1 MIYEAIPVWERAY
14 AVSETKR
21 SVEGAAGTRGADK
34 VTSPSPPCVNLPGYT
49 SKFTIFSQKNSC
61 ILKFV
66 VLYYIPNKGNDQT
79 GQFLNKTS
87 CRRLLRNQIF
97 GGKDKMNTLKAEKRS
112 MDIKAKKLR
121 REGYVVGN
129 VFGKKIEG
137 SIPVKFQALELEKF
151 LKKAHKGSQIM
162 LDVEGTQYDA
172 LIKDVAYNPVA
183 GRIDEIDFQALVSNE
198 KVHSVAEVV
207 LLNHEKVVDG
217 ILQQKLE
224 EISYKALP
232 AALVDRIEIDV
243 ESMKIGDVVLVK
255 DLAIAS
261 NPDIDLMTDPEAVVV
276 TVTRAHNAPAE
287 EETEETDADAAADT
301 KKDAAKKEEK

>member
-1 MIYEAIPVWERAY
+1 MLYEAIPVWERAY

-49 SKFTIFSQKNSC
+49 SKFTIFSQKISC
-61 ILKFV
+61 IFEFV

-137 SIPVKFQALELEKF
+137 SIPVKFHTLELEKF

-183 GRIDEIDFQALVSNE
+183 GRIDEIDFQALVSTE
-198 KVHSVAEVV
+198 KVHSVVEVV
-207 LLNHEKVVDG
+207 LENHDKIAEGV
-217 ILQQKLE
+217 LQESLE
-224 EISYKALP
+224 EIAYKALP
-232 AALVDRIEIDV
+232 ADLVDEVRVVVGD
-243 ESMKIGDVVLVK
+243 MKIGDVIRVK
-255 DLAIAS
+255 DLPIYADKKIT
-261 NPDIDLMTDPEAVVV
+261 IMTDPDAVVV
-276 TVTRAHNAPAE
+276 ALNVAHNAAVPEPETAEAE
-287 EETEETDADAAADT
+287 EEP
-301 KKDAAKKEEK
+301 KKDE

>member
-1 MIYEAIPVWERAY
+1 MLYEAIRVWERAY

-49 SKFTIFSQKNSC
+49 SKFTIFSQKTSC
-61 ILKFV
+61 IFEFV

-137 SIPVKFQALELEKF
+137 SIPVKFQKLELEKF

-183 GRIDEIDFQALVSNE
+183 GRIDEIDFQALVSTE
-198 KVHSVAEVV
+198 KVHSVVEVILENHDKIVEGV
-207 LLNHEKVVDG
+207 LQES
-217 ILQQKLE
+217 LE
-224 EISYKALP
+224 EIAYKALP
-232 AALVDRIEIDV
+232 ADLVDEVRVDV
-243 ESMKIGDVVLVK
+243 GDMKIGDVIRVK
-255 DLAIAS
+255 DLPIYADKKIT
-261 NPDIDLMTDPEAVVV
+261 IMTDPDAVVV
-276 TVTRAHNAPAE
+276 ALNAAHNAAVPETETA
-287 EETEETDADAAADT
+287 ETEEEP
-301 KKDAAKKEEK
+301 KKDE

>member
-1 MIYEAIPVWERAY
+1 MLYEAIPVWERAY

-49 SKFTIFSQKNSC
+49 SKFTIFSQKTSC
-61 ILKFV
+61 IFEFV
-66 VLYYIPNKGNDQT
+66 GLYYIPNKGNDQT

-137 SIPVKFQALELEKF
+137 SIPVKFHTLELEKF

-183 GRIDEIDFQALVSNE
+183 GRIDEIDFQALVSTE
-198 KVHSVAEVV
+198 KVHSVVEVILENHDKIVEGV
-207 LLNHEKVVDG
+207 LQES
-217 ILQQKLE
+217 LE
-224 EISYKALP
+224 EIAYKALP
-232 AALVDRIEIDV
+232 ADLVDEVRVDV
-243 ESMKIGDVVLVK
+243 GDMKIGDVIRVK
-255 DLAIAS
+255 DLPIYADKKIT
-261 NPDIDLMTDPEAVVV
+261 IMTDPDAVVV
-276 TVTRAHNAPAE
+276 ALNAAHNAAVPETETA
-287 EETEETDADAAADT
+287 ETEEEP
-301 KKDAAKKEEK
+301 KKDE

>member
-1 MIYEAIPVWERAY
+1 MLYEAIPVWERAY

-49 SKFTIFSQKNSC
+49 SKFTIFSQKTSC
-61 ILKFV
+61 IFELV

-137 SIPVKFQALELEKF
+137 SIPVKFHTLELEKF

-183 GRIDEIDFQALVSNE
+183 GRIDEIDFQALVSTE
-198 KVHSVAEVV
+198 KVHSVVEVILENHDKIVEGV
-207 LLNHEKVVDG
+207 LQES
-217 ILQQKLE
+217 LE
-224 EISYKALP
+224 EIAYKALP
-232 AALVDRIEIDV
+232 ADLVDEVRVDV
-243 ESMKIGDVVLVK
+243 GDMKIGDVIRVK
-255 DLAIAS
+255 DLPIYADKKIT
-261 NPDIDLMTDPEAVVV
+261 IMTDPDAVVV
-276 TVTRAHNAPAE
+276 ALNAAHNAAVPEPETA
-287 EETEETDADAAADT
+287 ETEEEP
-301 KKDAAKKEEK
+301 KKDE

>member
-1 MIYEAIPVWERAY
+1 MLYEAIPVWERAY

-49 SKFTIFSQKNSC
+49 SKFTIFSQKTSC
-61 ILKFV
+61 IFEFV

-137 SIPVKFQALELEKF
+137 SIPVKFHALELEKF

-183 GRIDEIDFQALVSNE
+183 GRIDEIDFQALVSTE
-198 KVHSVAEVV
+198 KVHSVVEVILENHDKIVEGV
-207 LLNHEKVVDG
+207 LQES
-217 ILQQKLE
+217 LE
-224 EISYKALP
+224 EIAYKALP
-232 AALVDRIEIDV
+232 ADLVDEVRVDV
-243 ESMKIGDVVLVK
+243 GDMKIGDVIRVK
-255 DLAIAS
+255 DLPIYADKKIT
-261 NPDIDLMTDPEAVVV
+261 IMTDPDAVVV
-276 TVTRAHNAPAE
+276 ALNAAHNAAVPETETA
-287 EETEETDADAAADT
+287 ETEEEPN
-301 KKDAAKKEEK
+301 KDE

>member
-1 MIYEAIPVWERAY
+1 MLYEAIPVWERAY

-21 SVEGAAGTRGADK
+21 SVEGAAGTRGAEK

-49 SKFTIFSQKNSC
+49 SKFTIFSQKTSC
-61 ILKFV
+61 IFEFV

-137 SIPVKFQALELEKF
+137 SIPVKFHTLELEKF

-183 GRIDEIDFQALVSNE
+183 GRIDEIDFQALVSTE
-198 KVHSVAEVV
+198 KVHSVVEVILENHDKIVEGV
-207 LLNHEKVVDG
+207 LQES
-217 ILQQKLE
+217 LE
-224 EISYKALP
+224 EIAYKALP
-232 AALVDRIEIDV
+232 ADLVDEVRVDV
-243 ESMKIGDVVLVK
+243 GDMKIGDVIRVK
-255 DLAIAS
+255 DLPIYADKKIT
-261 NPDIDLMTDPEAVVV
+261 IMTDPDAVVV
-276 TVTRAHNAPAE
+276 ALNAAHNAAVPETETA
-287 EETEETDADAAADT
+287 ETEEEP
-301 KKDAAKKEEK
+301 KKDE

>member
-1 MIYEAIPVWERAY
+1 MLYEAIPVWERAY

-49 SKFTIFSQKNSC
+49 SKFTIFSQKTSC
-61 ILKFV
+61 IFEFV

-97 GGKDKMNTLKAEKRS
+97 GGKDKMNTLKAKKRS

-137 SIPVKFQALELEKF
+137 SIPVKFHTLELEKF

-183 GRIDEIDFQALVSNE
+183 GRIDEIDFQALVSTE
-198 KVHSVAEVV
+198 KVHSVVEVV
-207 LLNHEKVVDG
+207 LENHDKIAEGV
-217 ILQQKLE
+217 LQESLE
-224 EISYKALP
+224 EIAYKALP
-232 AALVDRIEIDV
+232 ADLVDEVRVDV
-243 ESMKIGDVVLVK
+243 GDMKIGDVIRVK
-255 DLAIAS
+255 DLPIYADKKIT
-261 NPDIDLMTDPEAVVV
+261 IMTDPDAVVV
-276 TVTRAHNAPAE
+276 ALNVAHNAAVPEPETA
-287 EETEETDADAAADT
+287 ETEEEP
-301 KKDAAKKEEK
+301 KKDE

>member
-1 MIYEAIPVWERAY
+1 MLYEAIPVWERAY

-49 SKFTIFSQKNSC
+49 SKFTIFSQKTSC
-61 ILKFV
+61 IFEFV

-137 SIPVKFQALELEKF
+137 SIPVKFHTLELEKF

-183 GRIDEIDFQALVSNE
+183 GRIDEIDFQALVSTE
-198 KVHSVAEVV
+198 KVHSVVEVILENHDKIVEGV
-207 LLNHEKVVDG
+207 LQES
-217 ILQQKLE
+217 LE
-224 EISYKALP
+224 EIAYKALP
-232 AALVDRIEIDV
+232 ADLVDEVRVDV
-243 ESMKIGDVVLVK
+243 GDMKIGDVIRVK
-255 DLAIAS
+255 DLPIYADKKIT
-261 NPDIDLMTDPEAVVV
+261 IMTDPDAVVV
-276 TVTRAHNAPAE
+276 ALNAAHNAAVP
-287 EETEETDADAAADT
+287 ETETAETEQEP
-301 KKDAAKKEEK
+301 KKDE

>member
-1 MIYEAIPVWERAY
+1 MLYEAIPVWERAY

-21 SVEGAAGTRGADK
+21 SVEGAVGTRGADK

-49 SKFTIFSQKNSC
+49 SKFTIFSQKTSC
-61 ILKFV
+61 IFEFV

-137 SIPVKFQALELEKF
+137 SIPVKFHTLELEKF

-172 LIKDVAYNPVA
+172 LIKDVAYNPVV
-183 GRIDEIDFQALVSNE
+183 GRIDEIDFQALVSTE
-198 KVHSVAEVV
+198 KVHSVVEVILENHDKIVEGV
-207 LLNHEKVVDG
+207 LQES
-217 ILQQKLE
+217 LE
-224 EISYKALP
+224 EIAYKALP
-232 AALVDRIEIDV
+232 ADLVDEVRVDV
-243 ESMKIGDVVLVK
+243 GDMKIGDVIRVK
-255 DLAIAS
+255 DLPIYADKKIT
-261 NPDIDLMTDPEAVVV
+261 IMTDPDAVVV
-276 TVTRAHNAPAE
+276 ALNAAHNAAVPETETA
-287 EETEETDADAAADT
+287 ETEEEP
-301 KKDAAKKEEK
+301 KKDE

>member
-1 MIYEAIPVWERAY
+1 MLYEAIPVWERAY

-49 SKFTIFSQKNSC
+49 SKFTIFSQKTSC
-61 ILKFV
+61 IFEFV

-137 SIPVKFQALELEKF
+137 SIPVKFHTLELEKF

-183 GRIDEIDFQALVSNE
+183 GRIDEIDFQALVSTE
-198 KVHSVAEVV
+198 KVHSVVEVV
-207 LLNHEKVVDG
+207 LENHDKIAEGV
-217 ILQQKLE
+217 LQESLE
-224 EISYKALP
+224 EIAYKALP
-232 AALVDRIEIDV
+232 ADLVDEVRVDV
-243 ESMKIGDVVLVK
+243 GNMKIGDVIRVK
-255 DLAIAS
+255 DLPIYADKKIT
-261 NPDIDLMTDPEAVVV
+261 IMTDPDAVVV
-276 TVTRAHNAPAE
+276 ALNVAHNAAVPEPETA
-287 EETEETDADAAADT
+287 ETEEEP
-301 KKDAAKKEEK
+301 KKDE

>member
-1 MIYEAIPVWERAY
+1 MLYEAIPVWERAY

-21 SVEGAAGTRGADK
+21 RVEGAAGTSGADK
-34 VTSPSPPCVNLPGYT
+34 VTSPSPPWVNLPGYT

-137 SIPVKFQALELEKF
+137 SIPVKFHTLELEKF

-183 GRIDEIDFQALVSNE
+183 GRIDEIDFQALVSTE
-198 KVHSVAEVV
+198 KVHSVVEVILENHDKIVEGV
-207 LLNHEKVVDG
+207 LQES
-217 ILQQKLE
+217 LE
-224 EISYKALP
+224 EIAYKALP
-232 AALVDRIEIDV
+232 ADLVDEVRVDV
-243 ESMKIGDVVLVK
+243 GDMKIGDVIRVK
-255 DLAIAS
+255 DLPIYADKKIT
-261 NPDIDLMTDPEAVVV
+261 IMTDPDAVVV
-276 TVTRAHNAPAE
+276 ALNAAHNAAVPETETA
-287 EETEETDADAAADT
+287 ETEEEP
-301 KKDAAKKEEK
+301 KKDE

>member
-1 MIYEAIPVWERAY
+1 MLYEAIPVWERAY
-14 AVSETKR
+14 AVSETIKC
-21 SVEGAAGTRGADK
+21 VEGAAGTRGADK

-49 SKFTIFSQKNSC
+49 SKFTIFSQKTSC
-61 ILKFV
+61 IFEFV

-137 SIPVKFQALELEKF
+137 SIPVKFHTLELEKF

-172 LIKDVAYNPVA
+172 LIKDVAYNPVV
-183 GRIDEIDFQALVSNE
+183 GRIDEIDFQALVSTE
-198 KVHSVAEVV
+198 KVHSVVEVILENHDKIVEGV
-207 LLNHEKVVDG
+207 LQES
-217 ILQQKLE
+217 LE
-224 EISYKALP
+224 EIAYKALP
-232 AALVDRIEIDV
+232 ADLVDEVRVDV
-243 ESMKIGDVVLVK
+243 GDMKIGDVIRVK
-255 DLAIAS
+255 DLPIYADKKIT
-261 NPDIDLMTDPEAVVV
+261 IMTDPDAVVV
-276 TVTRAHNAPAE
+276 ALNAAHNAAVPETETA
-287 EETEETDADAAADT
+287 ETEEEP
-301 KKDAAKKEEK
+301 KKDE

>member
-1 MIYEAIPVWERAY
+1 MLYEAIPVWERAY

-49 SKFTIFSQKNSC
+49 SKFTIFSQKTSC
-61 ILKFV
+61 IFEFV

-137 SIPVKFQALELEKF
+137 SIPVKFHALELEKF

-183 GRIDEIDFQALVSNE
+183 GRIDEIDFQALVSTE
-198 KVHSVAEVV
+198 KVHSVVEVILENHDKIVEGV
-207 LLNHEKVVDG
+207 LQES
-217 ILQQKLE
+217 LE
-224 EISYKALP
+224 EIAYKALP
-232 AALVDRIEIDV
+232 ADLVDEVRVDV
-243 ESMKIGDVVLVK
+243 GDMKIGDVIRVK
-255 DLAIAS
+255 DLPIYADKKIT
-261 NPDIDLMTDPEAVVV
+261 IMTDPDAVVV
-276 TVTRAHNAPAE
+276 ALNTAHNAAVPETETA
-287 EETEETDADAAADT
+287 ETEEEP
-301 KKDAAKKEEK
+301 KKDE

>member
-1 MIYEAIPVWERAY
+1 MLYEAIPVWERAY

-183 GRIDEIDFQALVSNE
+183 GRIDEIDFQALVSTE
-198 KVHSVAEVV
+198 KVHSVVEVV
-207 LLNHEKVVDG
+207 LENHDKIAEGV
-217 ILQQKLE
+217 LQESLE
-224 EISYKALP
+224 EIAYKALP
-232 AALVDRIEIDV
+232 ADLVDEVRVDV
-243 ESMKIGDVVLVK
+243 GDMKIGDVIRVK
-255 DLAIAS
+255 DLPIYE
-261 NPDIDLMTDPEAVVV
+261 DKKITIMTDPDAVVV
-276 TVTRAHNAPAE
+276 ALNVAHNAAVPEPETAEAE
-287 EETEETDADAAADT
+287 EEP
-301 KKDAAKKEEK
+301 KKDE

>member
-1 MIYEAIPVWERAY
+1 MLYEAIPVWERAY

-49 SKFTIFSQKNSC
+49 SKFTIFSQKTSC
-61 ILKFV
+61 IFEFV

-137 SIPVKFQALELEKF
+137 SIPVKFHTLELEKF

-198 KVHSVAEVV
+198 KVHSVAEIV
-207 LLNHEKVVDG
+207 LVNHDKLEAGV
-217 ILQQKLE
+217 LQQHLE
-224 EISYKALP
+224 EISFRALP
-232 AALVDRIEIDV
+232 SALVDKIMVDV
-243 ESMKIGDVVLVK
+243 GDMKVGDVIKVK
-255 DLAIAS
+255 DLAIAQ
-261 NPDIDLMTDPEAVVV
+261 DKDVDLKTDLEAAVVSV
-276 TVTRAHNAPAE
+276 AAVHVDPALEAE
-287 EETEETDADAAADT
+287 EEAAAEEE
-301 KKDAAKKEEK
+301 AK

>member
-1 MIYEAIPVWERAY
+1 MLYEAIPVWERAY

-21 SVEGAAGTRGADK
+21 SVEGAVGTRGADK

-49 SKFTIFSQKNSC
+49 SKFTIFSQKTSC
-61 ILKFV
+61 IFEFV

-137 SIPVKFQALELEKF
+137 SIPVKFHTLELEKF

-183 GRIDEIDFQALVSNE
+183 GRIDEIDFQALVSTE
-198 KVHSVAEVV
+198 KVHSVVEVILENHDKIVEGV
-207 LLNHEKVVDG
+207 LQES
-217 ILQQKLE
+217 LE
-224 EISYKALP
+224 EIAYKALP
-232 AALVDRIEIDV
+232 ADLVDEVRVDV
-243 ESMKIGDVVLVK
+243 GDMKIGDVIRVK
-255 DLAIAS
+255 DLPIYADKKIT
-261 NPDIDLMTDPEAVVV
+261 IMTDPDAVVV
-276 TVTRAHNAPAE
+276 ALNAAHNAAVPETETA
-287 EETEETDADAAADT
+287 ETEEEP
-301 KKDAAKKEEK
+301 KKDE

>member
-1 MIYEAIPVWERAY
+1 MLYEAIPVWERAY

-137 SIPVKFQALELEKF
+137 SIPVKFHTLELEKF

-183 GRIDEIDFQALVSNE
+183 GRIDEIDFQALVSTE
-198 KVHSVAEVV
+198 KVHSVVEVV
-207 LLNHEKVVDG
+207 LENHDKIAEGV
-217 ILQQKLE
+217 LQESLE
-224 EISYKALP
+224 EIAYKALP
-232 AALVDRIEIDV
+232 ADLVDEVRVDV
-243 ESMKIGDVVLVK
+243 GDMKIGDVIRVK
-255 DLAIAS
+255 DLPIYADKKITIMTV
-261 NPDIDLMTDPEAVVV
+261 PDAVVV
-276 TVTRAHNAPAE
+276 ALNAAHNAAVPEPETAEAE
-287 EETEETDADAAADT
+287 EEP
-301 KKDAAKKEEK
+301 KKDE

>member
-1 MIYEAIPVWERAY
+1 MLYEAIPVWERAY

-49 SKFTIFSQKNSC
+49 SKFTIFSQKTSC
-61 ILKFV
+61 IFEFV

-97 GGKDKMNTLKAEKRS
+97 GGKDNTLKAEKRS

-137 SIPVKFQALELEKF
+137 SIPVKFHALELEKF

-183 GRIDEIDFQALVSNE
+183 GRIDEIDFQALVSTE
-198 KVHSVAEVV
+198 KVHSVVEVILENHDKIVEGV
-207 LLNHEKVVDG
+207 LQES
-217 ILQQKLE
+217 LE
-224 EISYKALP
+224 EIAYKALP
-232 AALVDRIEIDV
+232 ADLVDEVRVDV
-243 ESMKIGDVVLVK
+243 GDMKIGDVIRVK
-255 DLAIAS
+255 DLPIYADKKIT
-261 NPDIDLMTDPEAVVV
+261 IMTDPDAVVV
-276 TVTRAHNAPAE
+276 ALNAAHNAAVPETETA
-287 EETEETDADAAADT
+287 ETEEEP
-301 KKDAAKKEEK
+301 KKDE

>member
-1 MIYEAIPVWERAY
+1 MLYEAIPVWERAY

-61 ILKFV
+61 ILKLV

-137 SIPVKFQALELEKF
+137 SIPVKFHTLELEKF

-183 GRIDEIDFQALVSNE
+183 GRIDEIDFQALVSTE
-198 KVHSVAEVV
+198 KVHSVVEVILENHDKIVEGV
-207 LLNHEKVVDG
+207 LQES
-217 ILQQKLE
+217 LE
-224 EISYKALP
+224 EIAYKALP
-232 AALVDRIEIDV
+232 ADLVDEVRVDV
-243 ESMKIGDVVLVK
+243 GDMKIGDVIRVK
-255 DLAIAS
+255 DLPIYADKKIT
-261 NPDIDLMTDPEAVVV
+261 IMTDPDAVVV
-276 TVTRAHNAPAE
+276 ALNAAHNAAVPETETA
-287 EETEETDADAAADT
+287 ETEEEP
-301 KKDAAKKEEK
+301 KKDE

>member
-1 MIYEAIPVWERAY
+1 MLYEAIPVWERAY

-49 SKFTIFSQKNSC
+49 SKFTIFSQKTSC
-61 ILKFV
+61 IFEFV

-137 SIPVKFQALELEKF
+137 SIPVKFQKLELEKF

-183 GRIDEIDFQALVSNE
+183 GRIDEIDFQALVSTE
-198 KVHSVAEVV
+198 KVHCVVEVV
-207 LLNHEKVVDG
+207 LENHDKIAEGV
-217 ILQQKLE
+217 LQESLE
-224 EISYKALP
+224 EIAYKALP
-232 AALVDRIEIDV
+232 ADLVDEVRVDV
-243 ESMKIGDVVLVK
+243 GDMKIGDVIRVK
-255 DLAIAS
+255 DLPIYADKKIT
-261 NPDIDLMTDPEAVVV
+261 IMTDPDAVVV
-276 TVTRAHNAPAE
+276 ALNAAHNAAVPETETA
-287 EETEETDADAAADT
+287 ETEEEP
-301 KKDAAKKEEK
+301 KKDE

>member
-1 MIYEAIPVWERAY
+1 VLYEAIPVWERAY

-137 SIPVKFQALELEKF
+137 SIPVKFHTLELEKF

-183 GRIDEIDFQALVSNE
+183 GRIDEIDFQALVSTE
-198 KVHSVAEVV
+198 KVHSVVEVILENHDKIVEGV
-207 LLNHEKVVDG
+207 LQES
-217 ILQQKLE
+217 LE
-224 EISYKALP
+224 EIAYKALP
-232 AALVDRIEIDV
+232 ADLVDEVRVDV
-243 ESMKIGDVVLVK
+243 GDMKIGDVIRVK
-255 DLAIAS
+255 DLPIYADKKIT
-261 NPDIDLMTDPEAVVV
+261 IMTDPDAVVV
-276 TVTRAHNAPAE
+276 ALNAAHNAAVPETETA
-287 EETEETDADAAADT
+287 ETEEEP
-301 KKDAAKKEEK
+301 KKDE

>member
-1 MIYEAIPVWERAY
+1 MLYEAIPVWERAY

-49 SKFTIFSQKNSC
+49 SKFTIFSQKTSC
-61 ILKFV
+61 IFEFV

-137 SIPVKFQALELEKF
+137 SVPVKFHTLELEKF

-183 GRIDEIDFQALVSNE
+183 GRIDEIDFQALVSTE
-198 KVHSVAEVV
+198 KVHSVVEVILENHDKIVEGV
-207 LLNHEKVVDG
+207 LQES
-217 ILQQKLE
+217 LE
-224 EISYKALP
+224 EIAYKALP
-232 AALVDRIEIDV
+232 ADLVDEVRVDV
-243 ESMKIGDVVLVK
+243 GDMKIGDVIRVK
-255 DLAIAS
+255 DLPIYADKKIT
-261 NPDIDLMTDPEAVVV
+261 IMTDPDAVVV
-276 TVTRAHNAPAE
+276 ALNAAHNAAVPETETA
-287 EETEETDADAAADT
+287 ETEEEP
-301 KKDAAKKEEK
+301 KKDE

>member
-1 MIYEAIPVWERAY
+1 MLYEAIPVWELAY

-137 SIPVKFQALELEKF
+137 SIPVKFHTLELEKF

-183 GRIDEIDFQALVSNE
+183 GRIDEIDFQALVSTE
-198 KVHSVAEVV
+198 KVHSVVEVILENHDKIVEGV
-207 LLNHEKVVDG
+207 LQES
-217 ILQQKLE
+217 LE
-224 EISYKALP
+224 EIAYKALP
-232 AALVDRIEIDV
+232 ADLVDEVRVDV
-243 ESMKIGDVVLVK
+243 GDMKIGDVIRVK
-255 DLAIAS
+255 DLPIYADKKIT
-261 NPDIDLMTDPEAVVV
+261 IMTDPDAVVV
-276 TVTRAHNAPAE
+276 ALNAAHNAAVPETETA
-287 EETEETDADAAADT
+287 ETEEEP
-301 KKDAAKKEEK
+301 KKDE

>member
-1 MIYEAIPVWERAY
+1 MLYEAIPVWERAY

-49 SKFTIFSQKNSC
+49 SKFTIFSQKTSC
-61 ILKFV
+61 IFEFV
-66 VLYYIPNKGNDQT
+66 VLYYIPNKENDQT

-137 SIPVKFQALELEKF
+137 SIPVKFHTLELEKF

-183 GRIDEIDFQALVSNE
+183 GRIDEIDFQALVSTE
-198 KVHSVAEVV
+198 KVHSVVEVILENHDKIVEGV
-207 LLNHEKVVDG
+207 LQES
-217 ILQQKLE
+217 LE
-224 EISYKALP
+224 EIAYKALP
-232 AALVDRIEIDV
+232 ADLVDEVRVDV
-243 ESMKIGDVVLVK
+243 GGMKIGDIIRVK
-255 DLAIAS
+255 DLPIYADKKIT
-261 NPDIDLMTDPEAVVV
+261 ITTDPDAIVVALNA
-276 TVTRAHNAPAE
+276 AHNAAVPEPETA
-287 EETEETDADAAADT
+287 ETEEEP
-301 KKDAAKKEEK
+301 KKDE

>member
-1 MIYEAIPVWERAY
+1 MLYEAIPVWERAY

-49 SKFTIFSQKNSC
+49 SKFTIFSQKISC
-61 ILKFV
+61 IFEFV

-137 SIPVKFQALELEKF
+137 SIPVKFHTLELEKF

-183 GRIDEIDFQALVSNE
+183 GRIDEIDFQALVSTE
-198 KVHSVAEVV
+198 KVHSVVEVV
-207 LLNHEKVVDG
+207 LENHDKIAEGV
-217 ILQQKLE
+217 LQESLE
-224 EISYKALP
+224 EIAYKALP
-232 AALVDRIEIDV
+232 ADLVDEVRVDV
-243 ESMKIGDVVLVK
+243 GDMKIGDVIRVK
-255 DLAIAS
+255 DLPIYADKKIT
-261 NPDIDLMTDPEAVVV
+261 IMTDPDAVVV
-276 TVTRAHNAPAE
+276 ALNAAHNAAVPEIETA
-287 EETEETDADAAADT
+287 ETEEEP
-301 KKDAAKKEEK
+301 KKDE

>member
-1 MIYEAIPVWERAY
+1 MLYEAIPVWERAY

-137 SIPVKFQALELEKF
+137 SIPVKFHTLELEKF

-183 GRIDEIDFQALVSNE
+183 GRIDEIDFQALVSTE
-198 KVHSVAEVV
+198 KVHSVVEVILENHDKIVEGV
-207 LLNHEKVVDG
+207 LQES
-217 ILQQKLE
+217 LE
-224 EISYKALP
+224 EIAYKALP
-232 AALVDRIEIDV
+232 ADLVDEVRVDV
-243 ESMKIGDVVLVK
+243 GDMEIGDVIRVK
-255 DLAIAS
+255 DLPIYADKKIT
-261 NPDIDLMTDPEAVVV
+261 IMTDPDAVVV
-276 TVTRAHNAPAE
+276 ALNAAHNAAVPETETA
-287 EETEETDADAAADT
+287 ETEEEP
-301 KKDAAKKEEK
+301 KKDE

>member
-1 MIYEAIPVWERAY
+1 MLYEAIPVWERAY

-49 SKFTIFSQKNSC
+49 SKFTIFSQKTSC
-61 ILKFV
+61 IFEFV

-97 GGKDKMNTLKAEKRS
+97 GGKDKKNTLKAEKRS

-137 SIPVKFQALELEKF
+137 SIPVKFHTLELEKF

-183 GRIDEIDFQALVSNE
+183 GRIDEIDFQALVSTE
-198 KVHSVAEVV
+198 KVHSVVEVV
-207 LLNHEKVVDG
+207 LENHDKIAEGV
-217 ILQQKLE
+217 LQESLE
-224 EISYKALP
+224 EIAYKALP
-232 AALVDRIEIDV
+232 ADLVDEVRVDV
-243 ESMKIGDVVLVK
+243 GDMKIGDVIRVK
-255 DLAIAS
+255 DLPIYADKKIT
-261 NPDIDLMTDPEAVVV
+261 IMTDPDAVVV
-276 TVTRAHNAPAE
+276 ALNVAHNAAVPEPETA
-287 EETEETDADAAADT
+287 ETEEEP
-301 KKDAAKKEEK
+301 KKDE